1 MLGGS
6 EFCLRQ
12 GFLQKRKRLHD
23 ASAPPR
29 PAGPHTLL
37 ASMLFGRHK
46 DRQTSPEVCRSFLS
60 SFPTSRHPM
69 GQTAIFSLAFGRYSP
84 CDIHRN
90 VRYFRD
96 DEREQ
101 PIKSHHLTAKR
112 LNLRTKRCS
121 LFSLG
126 ITVQMYNKLLDSFL
140 GFLCLGCNL
149 IPAFWASP
157 DTFHDALFHFRSTIQ
172 TRPVSFPRFVSQFS
186 RLCLAVYSDDKLRN
200 RKKNSPKS
208 TPYKRN
214 LVPGWRS

>member
-1 MLGGS
+1 MHG
-6 EFCLRQ
+6 
-12 GFLQKRKRLHD
+12 
-23 ASAPPR
+23 ASSPPR

-37 ASMLFGRHK
+37 ASMLFGCHK

-60 SFPTSRHPM
+60 SFPTLRHPM

-90 VRYFRD
+90 IRYFRV

-121 LFSLG
+121 LFSWG
-126 ITVQMYNKLLDSFL
+126 ITVQMYNNKKLLDSFL